1 MTKKKQL
8 DTEQTIVLLEI
19 LKKRFEANMH
29 RHHGLNWVDIE
40 DQLKQKSEKLWSLK
54 QMEETGEKPDIM
66 SFGSKSS
73 ETIFYDC
80 AVETPKG
87 RRSLCYD
94 RAALDARKNISPKI
108 MRLKLQRQLELNCLL
123 KSNTSN
129 CSRLNILI

>member
-54 QMEETGEKPDIM
+54 QMEETGEEPDIV

-129 CSRLNILI
+129 CSRLKILI

>member
-54 QMEETGEKPDIM
+54 QMKETGEEPDIV

>member
-1 MTKKKQL
+1 M
-8 DTEQTIVLLEI
+8 LLEI
-19 LKKRFEANMH
+19 LKKHFEANMH

-54 QMEETGEKPDIM
+54 QMEETGEEPDIV

-129 CSRLNILI
+129 CSRLNIFT

>member
-1 MTKKKQL
+1 M
-8 DTEQTIVLLEI
+8 LLEI
-19 LKKRFEANMH
+19 LKKHFEANMH

-54 QMEETGEKPDIM
+54 QMEETGEEPDIV

>member
-54 QMEETGEKPDIM
+54 QMEETGEEPDIV